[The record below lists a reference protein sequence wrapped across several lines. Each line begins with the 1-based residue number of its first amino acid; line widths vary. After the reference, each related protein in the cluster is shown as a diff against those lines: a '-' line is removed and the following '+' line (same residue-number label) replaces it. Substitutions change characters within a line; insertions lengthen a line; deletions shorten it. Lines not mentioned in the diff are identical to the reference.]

1 MVGLS
6 IRCPPTISL
15 QFLLGVVQVIWNEKG
30 RLTTALVREQR
41 RSMFYGFLRKPEEV
55 QPAAS
60 TLRLVLFCAKSKR
73 VINSVK
79 RFLFDP
85 LCEFRATSQERTSF
99 HRNEFLGVAVNYY
112 YFFTMQLSYWS
123 HSTRVGKQICELVLF
138 LCLITL
144 NKKRVPKVR
153 KNLHCVS
160 QSDVYSCQRL
170 RLFW

>member
-1 MVGLS
+1 METDLMVGLS

-15 QFLLGVVQVIWNEKG
+15 QFLLGVVQKSSETRKVVS
-30 RLTTALVREQR
+30 RLHLLENRKDR
-41 RSMFYGFLRKPEEV
+41 CFYMRKPEEV

-112 YFFTMQLSYWS
+112 YFFTMQLSY
-123 HSTRVGKQICELVLF
+123 
-138 LCLITL
+138 
-144 NKKRVPKVR
+144 
-153 KNLHCVS
+153 
-160 QSDVYSCQRL
+160 
-170 RLFW
+170 